1 MRVTEYA
8 VGRFSDKHS
17 LLFKVF
23 EGITESIEQ
32 STDIDEKK
40 AIGPILTRLS
50 DIQHLKEN
58 KKEEMD

>member
-1 MRVTEYA
+1 MRLTEYA

-32 STDIDEKK
+32 STDIDGKK
-40 AIGPILTRLS
+40 SNRTNT
-50 DIQHLKEN
+50 H
-58 KKEEMD
+58 